1 MPPKQKSKSWA
12 ELKQAGNECFKTGQ
26 YGEATNLYSQAIKAL
41 EKNSKYYNLSVHT
54 LH

>member
-1 MPPKQKSKSWA
+1 MPPKQKSKCWA
-12 ELKQAGNECFKTGQ
+12 ELKQVGKTGQ

-41 EKNSKYYNLSVHT
+41 EKNSKYYNLSVHA